1 MQGSYL
7 NYTLKLEILKD
18 MHIYLRDLNILVS
31 NDACAWMS
39 LMILYVF
46 ILFLFLFI
54 IKFGGVMPTSKED
67 IK

>member
-1 MQGSYL
+1 
-7 NYTLKLEILKD
+7 
-18 MHIYLRDLNILVS
+18 
-31 NDACAWMS
+31 MS